1 MADTVMP
8 EPVETSLHAL
18 RRERDRR
25 ALRTGTVGIASQ
37 MLSHGIRLVVIP
49 LSIALL
55 GVEQYGLWMAVGSVI
70 AWGGV
75 ADLGLAPGL
84 INTVATA
91 RARGDHLETRRAI
104 STAFAAYG
112 AIAAAIAALAVAVST
127 WDGLPGAIGARTP
140 ELAANARSLIL
151 VCGMLFAVST
161 MTRVVCT
168 TTEALQEGYWVPL
181 TYVAG
186 SAAGLLMLLWI
197 AWSGGCGVV
206 QYALAVS
213 LPTLVAQV
221 VLAAYIFGRRY
232 RELTPG
238 PKWVSIR
245 SLGTLWRFA
254 GPLMIYQV
262 ANLAILYSANILIAN
277 RLGAGAVAAYSVP
290 YAAFA
295 ALISAAWMVASAYM
309 PAYTDAAARGD
320 WTWVRRR
327 IQALLVACGGSTLLG
342 GLVLLAF
349 GPHAIAWWTYNKIK
363 PDIWLL
369 ASLLAF
375 ALTRVVN
382 NSSSAMLIGVGRI
395 RMVAAASAFV
405 GVAHML
411 GSWSLLPAIG
421 VTAVPL
427 ASSMAHILGVFFFW
441 VALRRTSN
449 VAE

>member
-8 EPVETSLHAL
+8 EPVETSLHTL
-18 RRERDRR
+18 RKDRDRR
-25 ALRTGTVGIASQ
+25 AIRTGTVGIASQ
-37 MLSHGIRLVVIP
+37 ILSHGIRLVVIP

-91 RARGDHLETRRAI
+91 RARGDHAEMRRAL

-112 AIAAAIAALAVAVST
+112 AIAATIAALAVAVST

-140 ELAANARSLIL
+140 ELAASARSLIL
-151 VCGMLFAVST
+151 VCGMMFAVST
-161 MTRVVCT
+161 LTRVVCT

-186 SAAGLLMLLWI
+186 GAAGLLMLIWI
-197 AWSGGCGVV
+197 AWAGGCGVV

-213 LPTLVAQV
+213 LPTPVAQV
-221 VLAAYIFGRRY
+221 ILAAYVFGWRY
-232 RELTPG
+232 RELAPG
-238 PKWVSIR
+238 PEWVSAK
-245 SLGTLWRFA
+245 SLATLWRFA
-254 GPLMIYQV
+254 GPLMAYQV

-277 RLGAGAVAAYSVP
+277 RLGAGAVAGYSVP

-327 IQALLVACGGSTLLG
+327 IRALVIACSSSTLMGGLALLAI
-342 GLVLLAF
+342 
-349 GPHAIAWWTYNKIK
+349 GPQAIAWWTRGTIR
-363 PDIWLL
+363 PDRCLL
-369 ASLLAF
+369 ASLLLF
-375 ALTRVVN
+375 AVTRVISN
-382 NSSSAMLIGVGRI
+382 TNSAYLIGVGRVRI
-395 RMVAAASAFV
+395 VAASHVAAALTFI
-405 GVAHML
+405 L
-411 GSWSLLPAIG
+411 GSFWLLPE
-421 VTAVPL
+421 
-427 ASSMAHILGVFFFW
+427 LGLPA
-441 VALRRTSN
+441 VALILAAGHTWTAGLALLNHDHRN
-449 VAE
+449 A